1 MLLPDLLYLQQTL
14 EGFVARLRS
23 IGSGGVERAPLR
35 IDGSRL
41 ARVARFLCCHRLN
54 QQRIS
59 PALRIGFAGKSP
71 LGPADRTDVT
81 AAESSVVP
89 PPAAATGR
97 GLFWSAPLTAPTA
110 APDAAPTAALRR
122 ALFRPSPPQKMLP
135 TAPATSPPT
144 APALAPREAPSFE
157 AALQPT
163 TARIAGTSNAVRP
176 HRYCRDTDH
185 SSSDES
191 ESSRGFSHESATM
204 RLPQPSRSSRGSGP

>member
-23 IGSGGVERAPLR
+23 IGSGGVELAPLR

-41 ARVARFLCCHRLN
+41 ARVARFLRCHRLN

-135 TAPATSPPT
+135 TAPA
-144 APALAPREAPSFE
+144 LAPREAPSFE

-176 HRYCRDTDH
+176 HRYCRDIDH